1 VSTIATTTDLSRF
14 TGTWKLD
21 PQKTSIALRTKAM
34 WIFTVKGTIKA
45 LSGDAAI
52 GSDGGARGTLV
63 IDAASLDTRNEKR
76 DEHLRTDDL
85 LDATTHPTMVFEAT
99 SAHPDGAGLMEIHG
113 ALTVRGRTRPL
124 ILHAQISGTENAAT
138 VSTNVEIDR
147 RLWGITWGAK
157 MGAALKNQVTI
168 TAHFNRT

>member
-1 VSTIATTTDLSRF
+1 MNTMGSTADLSRF

-21 PQKTSIALRTKAM
+21 PQETSIAFRTKAM
-34 WIFTVKGTIKA
+34 WVLTVKGTIKA

-52 GSDGGARGTLV
+52 GSDGGASGTLV
-63 IDAASLDTRNEKR
+63 IDTASVDTNNKKR
-76 DEHLRTDDL
+76 DEHLRTDAIL
-85 LDATTHPTMVFEAT
+85 GATTHPTMVFEAT
-99 SAHPDGAGLMEIHG
+99 RAHPDGGGLMEIHG
-113 ALTVRGRTRPL
+113 TLTVRGRAQPL
-124 ILHAQISGTENAAT
+124 ILLAQISGSEDSAT
-138 VSTNVEIDR
+138 VSTDVEIDR

>member
-1 VSTIATTTDLSRF
+1 MNTIGTTADLSRF

-45 LSGDAAI
+45 LSGDAVI
-52 GSDGGARGTLV
+52 GSDGGASGTLV
-63 IDAASLDTRNEKR
+63 IDTASLDTKNKKR
-76 DEHLRTDDL
+76 DEHLRTDAIL
-85 LDATTHPTMVFEAT
+85 GATTHPTMVFEAT
-99 SAHPDGAGLMEIHG
+99 SAHPGSGLMEIHG
-113 ALTVRGRTRPL
+113 TLAVRGRAQPL
-124 ILHAQISGTENAAT
+124 ILHAQISGSEDSAT

-168 TAHFNRT
+168 TARFNRT